1 MAKRNEGK
9 IMMYIMLI
17 VGFILLIKGADYFV
31 EASSSIA
38 KALRVPSIIIGLTI
52 VAFGTSAPE
61 LAVSVTAAIG
71 GNNDIAVGNV
81 IGSNLFNLLVVLG
94 VCGVILP
101 MKVKLRWDYIAT
113 LLVAGILYLLI
124 AFDLELSR
132 ADGILL
138 LILFVVFIGLT
149 IRDAL
154 INRIQSTEEFELL
167 SAGRCI
173 LYIVGGLAAIVFG
186 GDLVVDNAS
195 KIASSFGLSQNLIG
209 LTIVALGTS
218 LPELVTSVVA
228 SKKGENGLAIGN
240 VIGSNLFN
248 ILMVLALS
256 ATISPITIN
265 PLSVQDTMI
274 LIVSTIVTLIL
285 CRRKNEISRM
295 DGVVMLLIYTAYT
308 AFIIFR

>member
-1 MAKRNEGK
+1 
-9 IMMYIMLI
+9 MMYILLL
-17 VGFILLIKGADYFV
+17 VGFVLLIKGADYFV
-31 EASSSIA
+31 EASSSVA
-38 KALRVPSIIIGLTI
+38 KSLRVPSIIIGLTI

-61 LAVSVTAAIG
+61 LAVSVTAAME

-94 VCGVILP
+94 ACGLILP
-101 MKVKLRWDYIAT
+101 IKVKLRWDYFAT
-113 LLVAGILYLLI
+113 VIVTVVLAVLI
-124 AFDLELSR
+124 GFDLKLGR

-138 LILFVVFIGLT
+138 LLLFLIFIGMT
-149 IRDAL
+149 VRDVL
-154 INRIQSTEEFELL
+154 VNRIQSNEEFEVL
-167 SAGRCI
+167 SPLRCVV
-173 LYIVGGLAAIVFG
+173 YITGGLAAIVFG

-195 KIASSFGLSQNLIG
+195 KIAASFGLSQNLIG

-228 SKKGENGLAIGN
+228 SRKGENGLAIGN

-256 ATISPITIN
+256 AAISPITIN
-265 PLSVQDTMI
+265 PLSVQDTI
-274 LIVSTIVTLIL
+274 LLLVATVITLIL

-295 DGVVMLLIYTAYT
+295 DGAVMVGMYVAYMV
-308 AFIIFR
+308 FIIVR